1 MFKRLVLG
9 MVSLCACA
17 MPRGHSSGGK
27 VRAGSPYVVAHNE
40 EIIWVT
46 RTLPGDEETTAL
58 FACYGPRQTDPDHRH
73 ATGRR
78 MWALLRRSKVTAA
91 SRPPRIS

>member
-27 VRAGSPYVVAHNE
+27 LRAGSPYHGAVRLLSAPCRP
-40 EIIWVT
+40 T
-46 RTLPGDEETTAL
+46 RTADMLPGGVRGD
-58 FACYGPRQTDPDHRH
+58 C
-73 ATGRR
+73 
-78 MWALLRRSKVTAA
+78 
-91 SRPPRIS
+91 

>member
-46 RTLPGDEETTAL
+46 RTLPGEEEATAL
-58 FACYGPRQTDPDHRH
+58 FACY
-73 ATGRR
+73 
-78 MWALLRRSKVTAA
+78 
-91 SRPPRIS
+91 RPPANRPGPPTCYRAAYVGIAEEVQGDGRPPPAKNQ